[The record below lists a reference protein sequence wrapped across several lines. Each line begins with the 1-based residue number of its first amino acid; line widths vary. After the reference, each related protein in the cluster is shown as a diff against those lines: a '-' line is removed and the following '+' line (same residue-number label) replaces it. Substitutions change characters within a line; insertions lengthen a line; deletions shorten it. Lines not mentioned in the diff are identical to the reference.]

1 MAPLTQDIA
10 NLYGLSCLSDPS
22 REIPLFYSKGLECL
36 IYIVLKK
43 DGRKEVPSPNRVNLS
58 HGTCS
63 TCTTSMSALRRSGL
77 QKDVLSLYR
86 RFAAICTTIISQ
98 FKSAFICFYSA
109 LRMVKTKPPSTQEKF
124 SLYIRYNFRMNA
136 SNISPRDVSA
146 IEHLI
151 RKGKRQLEM
160 YEQSSVKD
168 IWISEDMQNWQKN
181 NPSP

>member
-1 MAPLTQDIA
+1 M
-10 NLYGLSCLSDPS
+10 SD
-22 REIPLFYSKGLECL
+22 L
-36 IYIVLKK
+36 VLKK
-43 DGRKEVPSPNRVNLS
+43 DGMKEVPSPNRVNLS

-98 FKSAFICFYSA
+98 FKFAFYSA

-124 SLYIRYNFRMNA
+124 SLYIRYNFRTNA
-136 SNISPRDVSA
+136 SSISPRDVSA

-181 NPSP
+181 SLSP